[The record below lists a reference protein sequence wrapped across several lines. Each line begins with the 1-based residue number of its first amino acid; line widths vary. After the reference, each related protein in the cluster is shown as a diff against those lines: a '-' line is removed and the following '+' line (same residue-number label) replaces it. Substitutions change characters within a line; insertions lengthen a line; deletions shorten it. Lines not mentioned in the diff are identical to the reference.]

1 MSGRKLLLLYS
12 WRFVSREWRKF
23 VLPFFSLFITG
34 LVLLLVL
41 LLTTSASELLREE
54 ARELEGGDFVFESPL
69 PIDGEALL
77 EVVNLR
83 PEAVAEEYTF
93 TATFEGAGGT
103 APMSVHAVDVGF
115 PLYGEMILANS
126 TYRPLTPNQ
135 AVVAPAALDRLGV
148 SIGDTITFG
157 EASYTV
163 IDTIV
168 SEPTS
173 LFGGFEFFPHV
184 FISLEGYER
193 SGVDPTFLRLE
204 YRYAGR
210 LSGLTETEKDALR
223 ALEEENQQLDVD
235 IAGEGRQGF
244 QFGLATVSDFLTI
257 VVLLT
262 TVLAAVNIYSSTLYL
277 VTIERKSLAV
287 LLALGI
293 NKRQL
298 ITMLGLSLFYVVL
311 LAGGVAIFSAVYGYR
326 YLTELAGDRFYLDL
340 PMVPVYG
347 DVGLAFL
354 VLVGVALT
362 SFIPAARQSLSFT
375 PREVLIGADG
385 LRDERRHKSLVVA
398 SLLAL
403 MPLIIIA
410 AILLKD
416 VGSGLLVM
424 GGIVVVY
431 CIVAL
436 AFVFCVRALYR
447 ARDTFSFYIRT
458 VISQKRADGLFGVV
472 AFTSLFVAIAALG
485 SLALLQESVRQ
496 YLVGDLASTI
506 PTTYVLDVQPSQR
519 DLLTAEYEELT
530 LFSNLG
536 ARIVSIDDVDIETA
550 LRDPDSGI
558 DRELGRE
565 FNLTARS
572 ELLTSETVVAGRW
585 FDGVPGE
592 ISVDEEFAKQSNI
605 SLGSSIVF
613 LIQGFTVEGVVTS
626 LRSTDSRSGLP
637 FFYFVLSPEDI
648 GQFPSVYF
656 GYANYDAETRRELG
670 RFLAESMPNV
680 SLIETEAIG
689 KVLVELLS
697 LLLVLVFTIT
707 LPPLIIATL
716 LIVTL
721 VISSYSIRRRELAR
735 LRALGLTKKTAFK
748 LYVSEAV
755 SLTLVAALFG
765 YVMSIAV
772 TWLAN
777 EFLLELEQIVIYAP
791 IVLIGIGVIVMAVVI
806 LAVFLFLRDT
816 MPLRELLSYE

>member
-41 LLTTSASELLREE
+41 FLTSSASALLREE

-69 PIDGEALL
+69 PINGEALL
-77 EVVNLR
+77 ETAGVN
-83 PEAVAEEYTF
+83 PEATAEEYTF
-93 TATFEGAGGT
+93 TATFEGSGGT
-103 APMSVHAVDVGF
+103 APMSVHAVDGGF

-126 TYRPLTPNQ
+126 TYRPLAPNE
-135 AVVAPAALDRLGV
+135 ALIAPAALDRLGV
-148 SIGDTITFG
+148 SVGETITFG
-157 EASYTV
+157 EASYKI

-193 SGVDPTFLRLE
+193 AEVDPTLLRIE

-210 LSGLTETEKDALR
+210 LLNLTETEKDNLR
-223 ALEEENQQLDVD
+223 ALEEKDQQLDVD

-298 ITMLGLSLFYVVL
+298 ISMLGLSLFYVVL
-311 LAGGVAIFSAVYGYR
+311 LAGGVAIFSAVYIYR
-326 YLTELAGDRFYLDL
+326 FLVELAVERFYLDL
-340 PMVPVYG
+340 HAVPVYG
-347 DVGLAFL
+347 DIGLAFL

-362 SFIPAARQSLSFT
+362 SFVPAARQSLSFT
-375 PREVLIGADG
+375 PREVLIGADS
-385 LRDERRHKSLVVA
+385 LRDEKRHASLIVA

-403 MPLIIIA
+403 MPLVIIA
-410 AILLKD
+410 TVLLKD
-416 VGSGLLVM
+416 VGLGLLVI
-424 GGIVVVY
+424 GGIVLVY
-431 CIVAL
+431 CVIDVAFI
-436 AFVFCVRALYR
+436 ACVRGLYR
-447 ARDTFSFYIRT
+447 MRDTFSFQIRT
-458 VISQKRADGLFGVV
+458 IISQKRADGLFGVV

-496 YLVGDLASTI
+496 YLVGDLAATV
-506 PTTYVLDVQPSQR
+506 PTTYVLDVQPSQK
-519 DLLTAEYEELT
+519 DLLTAEYDEIT

-536 ARIVSIDDVDIETA
+536 ARIVSIDDVNIEAA
-550 LRDPDSGI
+550 LKNPDSGL

-572 ELLTSETVVAGRW
+572 ELLASETVVAGRW
-585 FDGVPGE
+585 SDGAPGE
-592 ISVDEEFAKQSNI
+592 ISVDAEFAERSNI
-605 SLGSSIVF
+605 ALGSRLVF
-613 LIQGFTVEGVVTS
+613 LVQGFIVEGVVTS

-656 GYANYDAETRRELG
+656 GYANYGAETRRELG
-670 RFLAESMPNV
+670 LFLAEEMPNV

-721 VISSYSIRRRELAR
+721 IISSYSMRRRELAR
-735 LRALGLTKKTAFK
+735 LRALGLTKQTAFR

-755 SLTLVAALFG
+755 SLTIVATLLG
-765 YVMSIAV
+765 YVMSIVV

-777 EFLLELEQIVIYAP
+777 EFLLELEKIVIYAP
-791 IVLIGIGVIVMAVVI
+791 IVLIGIGLIVVTVVI